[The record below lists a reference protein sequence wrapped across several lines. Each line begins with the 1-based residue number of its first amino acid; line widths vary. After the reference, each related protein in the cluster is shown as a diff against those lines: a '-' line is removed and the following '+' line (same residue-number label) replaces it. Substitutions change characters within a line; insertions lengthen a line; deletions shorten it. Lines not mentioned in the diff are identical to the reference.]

1 MNKHKQIVSQEQLI
15 VLFFVYLTGSVI
27 VNLPGPLIG
36 FAKNGVWISLLLSGA
51 VAMLQLLLVL
61 YLDKEY
67 PGQSFSEYSQAI
79 LGTLPAIVIAIPF
92 ISLMFEM
99 STDIVFEVG
108 KYANSSLMR
117 QTPQYIFDFLIFT
130 TVAMTV
136 RAGIEVMSRM
146 FTILIFAVMLF
157 IILTMLLSFPNYHG
171 EFLLPILPDGIKPV
185 LHGAYLSYGFT
196 HAEPVLLALLLP
208 FVRRP
213 ARGLPKKLT
222 VTFVIALVTLI
233 AVTIST
239 ILVFGP
245 LAGERK
251 YSMVEVARVINVQP
265 IIQRVEF
272 IVGIALIVSSY
283 MKACLTLFILNQLI
297 VRTCKLKDENVFIL
311 PLAFINMLFAFIM
324 HRSETK
330 LTEHIT
336 VILPLW
342 KLTGF
347 TVPLLIVVVIHLLKK
362 MSGSKRS
369 QPNKS

>member
-1 MNKHKQIVSQEQLI
+1 MMNKQIVSQEQLI

-92 ISLMFEM
+92 ISLLFEM

-297 VRTCKLKDENVFIL
+297 VRTFKLKDENVFIL

-362 MSGSKRS
+362 MPGSKRS

>member
-1 MNKHKQIVSQEQLI
+1 MNKQIISQQQLI
-15 VLFFVYLTGSVI
+15 VLFFVYLTGSAS

-36 FAKNGVWISLLLSGA
+36 FAHNGVWISLLLSGA
-51 VAMLQLLLVL
+51 VAMIQLLLVL

-67 PGQSFSEYSQAI
+67 PGQSFNEYSQAV
-79 LGTLPAIVIAIPF
+79 LGTWPAIIILIPF
-92 ISLMFEM
+92 ISLLFEM

-117 QTPQYIFDFLIFT
+117 ETPQYVFDIFIFT
-130 TVAMTV
+130 TVAITV

-146 FTILIFAVMLF
+146 FTILIIIVMLF
-157 IILTMLLSFPNYHG
+157 IFLTMLLSFPNYHS

-213 ARGLPKKLT
+213 TRDLHKKLII
-222 VTFVIALVTLI
+222 VFGISVITLI

-251 YSMVEVARVINVQP
+251 YSMVEVARMIDIEP

-272 IVGIALIVSSY
+272 IVGIALIVGSY
-283 MKACLTLFILNQLI
+283 MKACIIIFILNQLI
-297 VRTCKLKDENVFIL
+297 VRICKLKDEKALIF
-311 PLAFINMLFAFIM
+311 PLTFINMICAFIL
-324 HRSETK
+324 HRSETR

-336 VILPLW
+336 VILPIW

-347 TVPLLIVVVIHLLKK
+347 TIPLLIVFAIHLLKRK
-362 MSGSKRS
+362 KHFI
-369 QPNKS
+369 

>member
-1 MNKHKQIVSQEQLI
+1 MNKQIISQEQLI

-36 FAKNGVWISLLLSGA
+36 FAKNGVWISLLLSGTA
-51 VAMLQLLLVL
+51 AMIQLLLVL

-67 PGQSFSEYSQAI
+67 PGQSFSEYSQAV
-79 LGTLPAIVIAIPF
+79 LGTWLAVVIVIPF
-92 ISLMFEM
+92 ISLLFEM
-99 STDIVFEVG
+99 NTDIVFEVG
-108 KYANSSLMR
+108 KYVNSSLMR
-117 QTPQYIFDFLIFT
+117 QTPQYIFDIFIFT
-130 TVAMTV
+130 TVALTV

-146 FTILIFAVMLF
+146 FTVLIFIVLLF
-157 IILTMLLSFPNYHG
+157 IILTMLLSIPNYHS

-185 LHGAYLSYGFT
+185 LHGAYDSYGFT

-213 ARGLPKKLT
+213 ARDLHKKLII
-222 VTFVIALVTLI
+222 TFGISVITLI

-251 YSMVEVARVINVQP
+251 YSMVEVARIIDVQP

-272 IVGIALIVSSY
+272 IVGIALIVGSY
-283 MKACLTLFILNQLI
+283 MKACIILFILNQLI
-297 VRTCKLKDENVFIL
+297 VSICKLKDEKVFIF
-311 PLAFINMLFAFIM
+311 PLAFINMICAFIL

-342 KLTGF
+342 KLSGF
-347 TVPLLIVVVIHLLKK
+347 TIPLLLVVAVHLLKK
-362 MSGSKRS
+362 SFGLKKTPP
-369 QPNKS
+369 Q

>member
-1 MNKHKQIVSQEQLI
+1 MNKQIISQEQLI

-36 FAKNGVWISLLLSGA
+36 FAQNGVWISLLLSGA
-51 VAMLQLLLVL
+51 AAMIQLLLVL

-67 PGQSFSEYSQAI
+67 PGKSFIEYSQAV
-79 LGTLPAIVIAIPF
+79 LGKWPTVVIVIPF

-108 KYANSSLMR
+108 KYVNSSLMR
-117 QTPQYIFDFLIFT
+117 QTPQYIFDIFIFT
-130 TVAMTV
+130 TVAVTV

-146 FTILIFAVMLF
+146 FTILIFVVMLF
-157 IILTMLLSFPNYHG
+157 IILTMLLSFPNYHS

-185 LHGAYLSYGFT
+185 LHGAYVSFGFT
-196 HAEPVLLALLLP
+196 HAEAVLLALLFP

-213 ARGLPKKLT
+213 AGGLHKKLI
-222 VTFVIALVTLI
+222 IAFAISIITLI

-251 YSMVEVARVINVQP
+251 YSMVEVARMIDIQP

-283 MKACLTLFILNQLI
+283 MKACITLFILNQLI
-297 VRTCKLKDENVFIL
+297 VRVCKLKDEKVLIL
-311 PLAFINMLFAFIM
+311 PLAFINMLCAFIL
-324 HRSETK
+324 HRSETR
-330 LTEHIT
+330 LFEHIT

-342 KLTGF
+342 KFSGF
-347 TVPLLIVVVIHLLKK
+347 TIPLLIVVAIHLLKK
-362 MSGSKRS
+362 SRTT
-369 QPNKS
+369 